1 MLYDP
6 KTSNPI
12 HTIEDRALPPS
23 VPVVAPLTLA
33 ASMALAAFMVSGGSL
48 VLMAAVTTPVA
59 TYGYLKVKNWM
70 QAKAYERQHDS
81 VAWLIDSDRDMVQY
95 LKLKGNK
102 AVVSELLTAYEHGM
116 ELSKAARM
124 ALDRLAPTLPT
135 NTLAGYLAAPGDP
148 QGTDQTVAIDTKA
161 VEVPGTDRVV
171 RDVVDAFVS
180 DLRCSVLCAPPRTG
194 KGIVAAG
201 MMAGFKLSYPAGV
214 LFSSTIKQYSPEDW
228 YFAQSDYHINPSV
241 DEPIALARSLYSL
254 YTAWETSNS
263 TAEAPSLLVIDE
275 LRDTLL
281 ALKGVLCADV
291 SPDIKS
297 METRYDEYLRAKL
310 ISAATL
316 NQCHKRYLLLI
327 APTST
332 AQGMT
337 FKDANSLRSYASYTL
352 VTPTELAFSEG
363 SNGTFAA
370 PAIRP
375 DSPVFAGWYGLAWA
389 SKSKEWLG
397 VPCVPGEA
405 IALKEAQPVS
415 LNYLEQPQAAMV
427 NPVHINACT
436 VPGVAT
442 ASVATVA
449 VAATEAEVI
458 TQEAYATLATSG
470 PMRLTQLIPNGA
482 VRKRLGAEVTEALGA
497 MEGITVVTTLQ
508 GSVRSTTFHHGG
520 GGGGGDDGFPVE

>member
-6 KTSNPI
+6 KTQDPI
-12 HTIEDRALPPS
+12 HAIEDRALPPS

-70 QAKAYERQHDS
+70 QAKAYERQYDS
-81 VAWLIDSDRDMVQY
+81 VAWLIESDRDMVQY

-116 ELSKAARM
+116 ELTKAARM
-124 ALDRLAPTLPT
+124 TLDRLAPALPT
-135 NTLAGYLAAPGDP
+135 NTLAGYLDAPDALS
-148 QGTDQTVAIDTKA
+148 GTDQTVAIDTKA
-161 VEVPGTDRVV
+161 VTVSEVPGTDRVV

-201 MMAGFKLSYPAGV
+201 MMAGFKLAYPAGV
-214 LFSSTIKQYSPEDW
+214 LFTSTIKQYSPEDW

-241 DEPIALARSLYSL
+241 DDPIALARSLYGL

-291 SPDIKS
+291 SPDIRS
-297 METRYDEYLRAKL
+297 MEPKFDDWLRAKL

-316 NQCHKRYLLLI
+316 NQCHN
-327 APTST
+327 

-370 PAIRP
+370 PSIRP
-375 DSPVFAGWYGLAWA
+375 DSPVFTGWYGLAWA

-415 LNYLEQPQAAMV
+415 LNYLEQPQAVMV
-427 NPVHINACT
+427 PMATTAVKAVHT
-436 VPGVAT
+436 VAIAVSEADQIARDAYGRLAVEGSLRLTQVIPQAAVRRRIGLDVTKALGSMPGV
-442 ASVATVA
+442 SVATV
-449 VAATEAEVI
+449 
-458 TQEAYATLATSG
+458 TSG
-470 PMRLTQLIPNGA
+470 AST
-482 VRKRLGAEVTEALGA
+482 
-497 MEGITVVTTLQ
+497 
-508 GSVRSTTFHHGG
+508 STTFSLSSR
-520 GGGGGDDGFPVE
+520 DDDDDDTSDDMAE